1 MKYNY
6 NGREVDTNLGGYSF
20 EKLKSGK
27 WKLGFISDNN
37 GLDDKSSDYYMDF
50 SKKLGE
56 ETVTGRIFKNKLTLK
71 LIDNTIVNKHIIHW
85 VPSGDYF
92 CITEDTFWDKLD

>member
-37 GLDDKSSDYYMDF
+37 GLDDESSDYYMDF
-50 SKKLGE
+50 SMNSGK
-56 ETVTGRIFKNKLTLK
+56 ETLSGRTFKNKLTLK
-71 LIDNTIVNKHIIHW
+71 LIDNTIHQHLYSVQSLPLI
-85 VPSGDYF
+85 VQLSYLYQF
-92 CITEDTFWDKLD
+92 LFL